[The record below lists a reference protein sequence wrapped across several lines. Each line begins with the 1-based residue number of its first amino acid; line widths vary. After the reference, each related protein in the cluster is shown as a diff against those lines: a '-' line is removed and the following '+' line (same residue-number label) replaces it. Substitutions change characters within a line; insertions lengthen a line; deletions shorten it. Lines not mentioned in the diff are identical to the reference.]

1 MGAKVVMCLSA
12 IIKSIRKIMNLG
24 KDRSFEEIAKKGTA
38 IYEKLKA
45 QYEPR
50 LNGKFLAIETDSGSI
65 YMGDTSG
72 LALEE
77 ACARHPDKMF
87 YLVKIGSDAMATL
100 ALSLAP
106 RP

>member
-1 MGAKVVMCLSA
+1 
-12 IIKSIRKIMNLG
+12 MNPG
-24 KDRSFEEIAKKGTA
+24 KDRSLEEIAKKGTA

-45 QYEPR
+45 QYEPGS
-50 LNGKFLAIETDSGSI
+50 NGKFLAIEADSGNV

-87 YLVKIGSDAMATL
+87 YLVKIGFDAMATL
-100 ALSLAP
+100 AHSLTP
-106 RP
+106 HS